1 MKTLSLIL
9 ASAITAAPPALEP
22 AAVHIEPGL
31 AVHCKA
37 EGGCV
42 VFNVPGLEA
51 AIQDA
56 YDAGAREKCGR
67 AI

>member
-9 ASAITAAPPALEP
+9 ASAITAARPALEP
-22 AAVHIEPGL
+22 AAMHIE
-31 AVHCKA
+31 
-37 EGGCV
+37 
-42 VFNVPGLEA
+42 PGLEA
-51 AIQDA
+51 AIQEA

>member
-22 AAVHIEPGL
+22 AAMHIEPGQ
-31 AVHCKA
+31 AMQCHAPGSCF
-37 EGGCV
+37 

-51 AIQDA
+51 AIQEA
-56 YDAGAREKCGR
+56 YDAGTREKCGR

>member
-9 ASAITAAPPALEP
+9 ASAITAAPPVLDP
-22 AAVHIEPGL
+22 AAVHIEAGL

-51 AIQDA
+51 AIQEA

>member
-22 AAVHIEPGL
+22 AAVHIEPGQS
-31 AVHCKA
+31 VHCKA
-37 EGGCV
+37 EGGCF

-51 AIQDA
+51 AIQEA
-56 YDAGAREKCGR
+56 YDAGTREKCGR

>member
-1 MKTLSLIL
+1 MKITALIL
-9 ASAITAAPPALEP
+9 ASAITAAPPVLEP
-22 AAVHIEPGL
+22 AAVHIEPGQ

-42 VFNVPGLEA
+42 LFNVPGLEA
-51 AIQDA
+51 AIQEA

>member
-1 MKTLSLIL
+1 MMHSLQKWARHDPFSI
-9 ASAITAAPPALEP
+9 AFGIAA
-22 AAVHIEPGL
+22 GL
-31 AVHCKA
+31 GHAP
-37 EGGCV
+37 GGCF

-51 AIQDA
+51 AIQEA